1 MYRKW
6 FASLILV
13 ISFLAPM
20 PAWAAATIDA
30 GQYASDAGTKLGR
43 GVVNAATGWVEIP
56 KQTVVGG
63 QQNGVLG
70 GIGGFFK
77 GIGLGAARTL
87 AGAFEIATFWA
98 PVPERFEPVMQPATV
113 FGDWNPRHVADAE
126 SSPTSG
132 SSRRAAAYRPA
143 VQQEQ
148 VRPAE
153 SMSGEAAGR
162 ATLTASE
169 IPLKDIFFEDDSAAL
184 RQDARESLL
193 ANAEWLRVNPH
204 FEVAIEGHSDDRGE
218 SEHNQVLGY
227 RRARVA
233 RDFLVASGIPPKRIS
248 IVSYGKERP
257 FVLGHEEWWRR
268 WNRRVHFVVSEALEP
283 RESTLIGEES

>member
-1 MYRKW
+1 MYRKPI
-6 FASLILV
+6 ASIAVV
-13 ISFLAPM
+13 ITLLAAM
-20 PAWAAATIDA
+20 PALAIEA

-43 GVVNAATGWVEIP
+43 GVLNAVTGWVEVP
-56 KQTVVGG
+56 KQTVIGG
-63 QQNGVLG
+63 REDGVLG
-70 GIGGFFK
+70 GFGGFFR
-77 GIGLGAARTL
+77 GLALGVARTL
-87 AGAFEIATFWA
+87 AGGFEIATFWA
-98 PVPERFEPVMQPATV
+98 PVPEQFEPVMQPATV
-113 FGDWNPRHVADAE
+113 FGNGSPPRTAGE
-126 SSPTSG
+126 KTTG
-132 SSRRAAAYRPA
+132 SARAARPA
-143 VQQEQ
+143 A
-148 VRPAE
+148 P
-153 SMSGEAAGR
+153 SS
-162 ATLTASE
+162 
-169 IPLKDIFFEDDSAAL
+169 LKDIFFEDDSAAL

-248 IVSYGKERP
+248 IVSYGNDRP

-283 RESTLIGEES
+283 RESTLIEKES